1 MTSDPPPPEN
11 PTHECEEVLAGL
23 ADLWDA
29 LEEGDTETAL
39 EMGYELCRDHP
50 ESGNAHLGLAA
61 VLYEVGAVQPC
72 LDSVERAGE
81 LGVNDP
87 PLQRWYLAAC
97 AHYLWD
103 FERAREI
110 LDEILRD
117 HADFGEAWYL
127 LAQVCEMQGDEIGAR
142 RGFETAFRC
151 EPDRFPRPHR
161 IDDEALDKAIHAARD
176 ALPEAYQE
184 VLDHAALILDDLPRE
199 ELAEPET
206 EDGVPLPPDILG
218 LFVGPNPLES
228 SVFDPGEE
236 TPKIYLFRRNLERV
250 CPNAEVLVEEI
261 RTTIWHELAHALGF
275 DEEQVADLGLE

>member
-1 MTSDPPPPEN
+1 MGPDQHPPEN
-11 PTHECEEVLAGL
+11 PTHECEEVLGGL

-29 LEEGDTETAL
+29 LEDGETEEAL
-39 EMGYELCRDHP
+39 DLGYELTRAFP
-50 ESGNAHLGLAA
+50 ESGNAQLGLAA
-61 VLYEVGAVQPC
+61 VLYEVGAVGPC
-72 LDSVERAGE
+72 LEAVHRAGE

-103 FERAREI
+103 FDRAREI
-110 LDEILRD
+110 LEEIVAE
-117 HADFGEAWYL
+117 HPDFGEAWYL

-142 RGFETAFRC
+142 RGFETAFQA

-161 IDDEALDKAIHAARD
+161 IDDTTLDRAVLQARE
-176 ALPEAYQE
+176 ALPEVHRE
-184 VLDHAALILDDLPRE
+184 VLDQAALIVDDLPSHD
-199 ELAEPET
+199 LAQPDS
-206 EDGVPLPPDILG
+206 EDGIPLPPDILG
-218 LFVGPNPLES
+218 LFVGPNPLEH
-228 SVFDPGEE
+228 SVFDPGQE

-250 CPNAEVLVEEI
+250 CPDEEILIEEI